1 MKRLRVVFL
10 VLLIMLTEFPIFT
23 NAFEVPITAEE
34 ATVGNIF
41 WEIQYEDR
49 EVLSN
54 GTPVDLVD
62 REGNVIDSTL
72 IEDGLI
78 FFKNIP
84 FGEYFVVVEKDKT
97 KVIPVNLDKSS
108 LDTQHIKQVKVLEKD
123 TAQNAESN
131 VTKTGDSSYWYVIVS
146 FLVSGMILA
155 FYKFSYSKEV

>member
-10 VLLIMLTEFPIFT
+10 ILLIMLTEFPIIS

-41 WEIQYEDR
+41 WEVQYEDR
-49 EVLSN
+49 ETLSN

-62 REGNVIDSTL
+62 KEGNVVDSTL
-72 IEDGLI
+72 IEDSLI

-84 FGEYFVVVEKDKT
+84 FGEYFVVIEKDKT

-108 LDTQHIKQVKVLEKD
+108 LDTQHIKQLKVLEKD
-123 TAQNAESN
+123 TIQNAESDI
-131 VTKTGDSSYWYVIVS
+131 TKTGDSSYWYVIIS
-146 FLVSGMILA
+146 FLVSGIILA